1 MRLFLVKLSF
11 VAFFL
16 SSCSSS
22 VSSVTSMVVSQPTTT
37 VSTTSTST
45 TGPPTATVTLPRV
58 PERPSSTP
66 IPEPEVPRAKL
77 AADECEYPEGSH
89 YCIWG
94 TEPID
99 LVVNNS
105 RIAYIQQ
112 SVVQSFTA
120 ASDQISMVE
129 VPLQTSDIGELV
141 VLNQSQNQL
150 ACVSVHLMS
159 ESGLRIASVFYGD
172 AGGVGRLQQVEVPL
186 IASLLVGRKFQLQ
199 ISKEPACSS
208 RSLAVRIATSSL
220 WKYPKASGSLIID
233 TNSSIGS
240 LWARIE

>member
-1 MRLFLVKLSF
+1 MRLLFIKLSF

-22 VSSVTSMVVSQPTTT
+22 VSTVTSIAVSQPPIT
-37 VSTTSTST
+37 VSNTSTST
-45 TGPPTATVTLPRV
+45 TEPLTTTVTLPRV

-94 TEPID
+94 TEPLD
-99 LVVNNS
+99 LVLNNS
-105 RIAYIQQ
+105 RVANVQQ
-112 SVVQSFTA
+112 SVVQSFSAVTN
-120 ASDQISMVE
+120 QISMVE
-129 VPLQTSDIGELV
+129 VPLQTSDIGELAL
-141 VLNQSQNQL
+141 LNQSQKQF

-159 ESGLRIASVFYGD
+159 ESGLRIASAFYGD
-172 AGGVGRLQQVEVPL
+172 AGGAGRLQRVEVPL
-186 IASLLVGRKFQLQ
+186 IASIQVGKKYQLEVL
-199 ISKEPACSS
+199 KEPACVS

-220 WKYPKASGSLIID
+220 WKYPKASGSLTLD
-233 TNSSIGS
+233 SNSSIGS
-240 LWARIE
+240 LWARIN

>member
-1 MRLFLVKLSF
+1 MRRLLMKLSF

-22 VSSVTSMVVSQPTTT
+22 VSTVTSIVVTQPPTT

-45 TGPPTATVTLPRV
+45 TGLPTATVTLPRV

-105 RIAYIQQ
+105 RVANVQQ
-112 SVVQSFTA
+112 SVVQSFSA
-120 ASDQISMVE
+120 VSNQISMVE

-141 VLNQSQNQL
+141 FLKQSQKQF
-150 ACVSVHLMS
+150 ACVSVHLMT
-159 ESGLRIASVFYGD
+159 ESGLRIASAFYGD

-186 IASLLVGRKFQLQ
+186 IASIQVGKKYQLEV
-199 ISKEPACSS
+199 SKELACVS

-220 WKYPKASGSLIID
+220 WKYPKSSGSLIVD
-233 TNSSIGS
+233 SNSSIGS
-240 LWARIE
+240 LWARID